1 MAKFTFP
8 IPGRSKKSPA
18 TPTPSEPMTKAH
30 KILGST
36 NISIDNVSSTNL
48 APSPAEGKPPRGVIG
63 GGRMNAAGAEA
74 LLKEL
79 EREWSE
85 ESDIA
90 PRYLGVDDDR
100 LHVSDPG
107 VSDPHAMLRQ
117 QNSSSTIRSW
127 YDRSKMPLA
136 ISQQTSASAMAKGLP
151 TKAERVL
158 DMDNALANAKN
169 KKKPAKLD
177 LSRLK
182 PMGRVRKGSDLEES
196 AGNGDMKR
204 SPSVLSPRILHRR
217 PTYEHM
223 RRPASPEP
231 VRPTTGG
238 QTRPRHPHQERMNEL
253 PNLYKHYEQMS
264 FAQILGDKVEPSEQ
278 QRSAS
283 RNDKPDG
290 ALAELPGDSTYAS
303 YRSRQGKKKENADQG
318 PATNSTSPI
327 IEHSHFTQ
335 IVRAPTPTKA
345 DEQASPTSYAA
356 SVSSRHTRTS
366 KASKRT
372 ETSFQMADL
381 QEKSVLMLSSDSEED
396 EEDLFAASPARR
408 RNPSSPT
415 SVRPLST
422 NSNSVASSFE
432 GRGEGPSSREAHDP
446 TARQS
451 NSTVKKLSTT
461 SEDLLNIPTNGLGK
475 TSTLLSP
482 SNSSLGSSH
491 WGATFHLPATPSTL
505 SLASEATTAPMRVWH
520 ESTSGSELFDSQ
532 SLATQAP
539 STLASRDSQQSQQDW
554 NNRSYFDSR
563 YSGTTSGRGSSRPS
577 VRPQSSQPT
586 PPLSP
591 SSMDFFIQSARSSID
606 ARTSTSNNE
615 PTMNLT
621 RQEQLLITALRQ
633 RRQDMRKASLL
644 VDDRGQDSRHKSR
657 PSEATITDQSF
668 QSDFPRSIAS
678 SSARLSSLRASG
690 SIASSLNLPI
700 SGAREGEDN
709 DSTFTSDSPVFLL
722 SPPPPSRHKPIAI
735 PQRLS
740 RLDTERMTP
749 ADDHMVMYLDSP
761 AGPALTISEGAMS
774 PEALGFEDSF
784 SSMADRFPNSPQSS
798 SASRQSTRESM
809 QRQVSVKVGN
819 SEQKWPAISPLLP
832 PQRELPPI
840 PNKRRPT
847 STEEKDKDRLGG
859 TPRPD
864 SPVDCP
870 ISPMAKQFPEVPKD
884 RQTAK
889 NQAARLSAFG
899 PPSPIQGG
907 VAWWGDED

>member
-48 APSPAEGKPPRGVIG
+48 AHSPAEGKPPRGVIG

-107 VSDPHAMLRQ
+107 VSDPRAMLRQ

-158 DMDNALANAKN
+158 DMDNALAAMAKN

-182 PMGRVRKGSDLEES
+182 PMGRARKGSDLEQS
-196 AGNGDMKR
+196 AGNGGMKR

-223 RRPASPEP
+223 RRPTSPEP

-238 QTRPRHPHQERMNEL
+238 PTRPRHPHKEHMNEL
-253 PNLYKHYEQMS
+253 PDLYKHYEQMS
-264 FAQILGDKVEPSEQ
+264 FAQVLGDKAEPSEQ
-278 QRSAS
+278 QRSSS
-283 RNDKPDG
+283 RNDKTDG
-290 ALAELPGDSTYAS
+290 VLVELPGDTAYAN
-303 YRSRQGKKKENADQG
+303 YRARQGKRKESVDQG
-318 PATNSTSPI
+318 PAANPSSPV

-372 ETSFQMADL
+372 ETSFQLADL
-381 QEKSVLMLSSDSEED
+381 QEKSMLMLSSDSEED

-422 NSNSVASSFE
+422 NSNSVSSSFE
-432 GRGEGPSSREAHDP
+432 GRGEGPSSREVHDP
-446 TARQS
+446 AARQS

-461 SEDLLNIPTNGLGK
+461 SEDLLNIPANALGK

-505 SLASEATTAPMRVWH
+505 SLASEATTAPMRVWR
-520 ESTSGSELFDSQ
+520 ESTSGSEQFDSQ

-539 STLASRDSQQSQQDW
+539 STLASRESQQDW

-606 ARTSTSNNE
+606 ARASSNE
-615 PTMNLT
+615 PITNLT

-633 RRQDMRKASLL
+633 RREDMRKASLL

-668 QSDFPRSIAS
+668 QSDFRRSTAG

-700 SGAREGEDN
+700 SGVREGDDN

-761 AGPALTISEGAMS
+761 AGPALAISEGAMS
-774 PEALGFEDSF
+774 PEASGFEDSI
-784 SSMADRFPNSPQSS
+784 SSLTNRFPSSPHSS
-798 SASRQSTRESM
+798 SASRQSRRESM
-809 QRQVSVKVGN
+809 QRQVSIKVGN
-819 SEQKWPAISPLLP
+819 KEQKWPAISPLLP
-832 PQRELPPI
+832 PQRDLPPI
-840 PNKRRPT
+840 PKKRRPI
-847 STEEKDKDRLGG
+847 STEDDDEGKGAG
-859 TPRPD
+859 IPRPD